1 MDNSMLG
8 EQRTEAG
15 RLLRRLMKKNT
26 VRDDEASI
34 RLMRMKRRKWIQ
46 KLFRKYSHQDLDD

>member
-1 MDNSMLG
+1 MLG